1 MFVSPTNR
9 NNNLT
14 YQDQIDLK
22 SQERRRLMAHI
33 SKRAGD
39 DDVVG
44 SKARLSPPR
53 RNNPQPERSR
63 DDQDN
68 TDEST
73 TSTIISLTRIREI
86 GNDFPIQT
94 ICRTL
99 GRCHTNIMLL
109 ALSSRL
115 GTWRRRERRSIIST
129 CQRDDFHLMTVMAV
143 RLVRVETSAIQ
154 EPQQYVDKSMTTQR
168 GERDNTRLNG

>member
-1 MFVSPTNR
+1 
-9 NNNLT
+9 
-14 YQDQIDLK
+14 
-22 SQERRRLMAHI
+22 MAHI

-39 DDVVG
+39 NDVRG

-53 RNNPQPERSR
+53 RNSPQPERSR

-68 TDEST
+68 TDESM

-99 GRCHTNIMLL
+99 GRCRTNIMLL
-109 ALSSRL
+109 ALSSRH
-115 GTWRRRERRSIIST
+115 GTWRRRGRRSMIST
-129 CQRDDFHLMTVMAV
+129 CQRDDFHLTMMMAV
-143 RLVRVETSAIQ
+143 RLVRVEASVIQ
-154 EPQQYVDKSMTTQR
+154 VPCAMYHNSTPTNPRRHHEVNAATHGPTGKEGATT
-168 GERDNTRLNG
+168 GELG